1 MLLGRSSIQ
10 AEFLYKALGCP
21 QLAVVLQLSALR
33 EGGLGWGWSSS
44 ASRCRKTPL
53 AWRGNVPQ
61 VGVDLH
67 EQTASTYLFLLLI
80 EVVNDDTD
88 EQVQSEKGAED
99 DEDNKIYVHVDVV
112 LVLGLLFLL
121 KGR

>member
-1 MLLGRSSIQ
+1 M
-10 AEFLYKALGCP
+10 
-21 QLAVVLQLSALR
+21 
-33 EGGLGWGWSSS
+33 
-44 ASRCRKTPL
+44 
-53 AWRGNVPQ
+53 
-61 VGVDLH
+61 GVDLH

>member
-1 MLLGRSSIQ
+1 MELLSLKVQ
-10 AEFLYKALGCP
+10 KA
-21 QLAVVLQLSALR
+21 
-33 EGGLGWGWSSS
+33 
-44 ASRCRKTPL
+44 PL
-53 AWRGNVPQ
+53 ARRGNVPQ

-67 EQTASTYLFLLLI
+67 EQRASTYLFLLLI

-88 EQVQSEKGAED
+88 EQVQSEKGAKD

-121 KGR
+121 NGR

>member
-1 MLLGRSSIQ
+1 M
-10 AEFLYKALGCP
+10 
-21 QLAVVLQLSALR
+21 
-33 EGGLGWGWSSS
+33 
-44 ASRCRKTPL
+44 
-53 AWRGNVPQ
+53 
-61 VGVDLH
+61 GVDLH

-112 LVLGLLFLL
+112 LILGLLFLL